1 MNIQIRQV
9 TTAEGARWQVN
20 LDQHGVSFRSE
31 AEARDFVR
39 VLQDRLKAPHPLPA
53 RGIAEVRSA
62 S

>member
-9 TTAEGARWQVN
+9 PTAEGARWQVS

-39 VLQDRLKAPHPLPA
+39 VLQARLTAPHPLPG
-53 RGIAEVRSA
+53 RGLAEVRSA

>member
-1 MNIQIRQV
+1 MNIDIRQV
-9 TTAEGARWQVN
+9 KTAEGTRWQVS

-39 VLQDRLKAPHPLPA
+39 VLQARLQAPHPLPWRA
-53 RGIAEVRSA
+53 TEVRTA

>member
-1 MNIQIRQV
+1 MNIDIHQV
-9 TTAEGARWQVN
+9 KTAEGTRWQVS

-39 VLQDRLKAPHPLPA
+39 VLQARLRAPHPLPWRA
-53 RGIAEVRSA
+53 DPEIRSA

>member
-9 TTAEGARWQVN
+9 TTAEGARWQVS

-39 VLQDRLKAPHPLPA
+39 VLQARLKAPHPLPW
-53 RGIAEVRSA
+53 RGLAEVRSA